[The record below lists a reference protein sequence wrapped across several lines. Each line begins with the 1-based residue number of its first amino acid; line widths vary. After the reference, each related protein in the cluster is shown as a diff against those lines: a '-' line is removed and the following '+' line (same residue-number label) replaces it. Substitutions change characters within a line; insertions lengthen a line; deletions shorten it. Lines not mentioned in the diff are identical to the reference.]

1 LTSDTD
7 GPIGQ
12 RGGGVVSLPAVLTLA
27 YHAREP
33 HPREVPLEAVYR
45 DLEAPAPA
53 GRPHVILNMVQ
64 TLDGAVAVDGK
75 AWGIGSEV
83 DHYLFR
89 TLRGWADA
97 VLCGAG
103 TLRQN
108 DIVAITHPH
117 LREARASAGRPAN
130 PAAFVVSGRAEFSDA
145 VLRKRFFGHREFA
158 SVVITTELSR
168 AADRRRIEEA
178 GADVWVVPAGA
189 SGEVDLEATLGLL
202 GARGFGRVL
211 AEGGP
216 VVNRHLAEAQVLD
229 ELFLTVSP
237 QVVGVPTR
245 PGILAGILG
254 GAKVGLALISE
265 FQYRN
270 PALREWY
277 LRFAVAR

>member
-1 LTSDTD
+1 M
-7 GPIGQ
+7 
-12 RGGGVVSLPAVLTLA
+12 PATLTLA

-33 HPREVPLEAVYR
+33 HPRDVPLEAVYL
-45 DLEAPAPA
+45 DLETQPGP

-64 TLDGAVAVDGK
+64 TLDGAVAIDGK
-75 AWGIGSEV
+75 AWHIGSEV

-117 LREARASAGRPAN
+117 LQAARAAAGRPAN
-130 PAAFVVSGRAEFSDA
+130 PAAFVVSGRAEFSDE
-145 VLRKRFFGHREFA
+145 VLRKRFFAHRESA

-168 AADRRRIEEA
+168 SADRRRVEEA
-178 GADVWVVPAGA
+178 GAEGWVVPADA

-202 GARGFGRVL
+202 ADRGFGRVL

-216 VVNRHLAEAQVLD
+216 VTNRRLVEARVLD

-237 QVVGVPTR
+237 QVAGVSTR
-245 PGILAGILG
+245 PGVLAGILG
-254 GAKVGLALISE
+254 GGQVGLALISE
-265 FQYRN
+265 FQYRD

-277 LRFAVAR
+277 FRFAVVR

>member
-1 LTSDTD
+1 M
-7 GPIGQ
+7 
-12 RGGGVVSLPAVLTLA
+12 SLPVVLTLA

-33 HPREVPLEAVYR
+33 YPREVPLEQVYR
-45 DLEAPAPA
+45 DLGTPEPA
-53 GRPHVILNMVQ
+53 GRPHVILNMAQ

-117 LREARASAGRPAN
+117 LRAVRAAAGRPAN
-130 PAAFVVSGRAEFSDA
+130 PTAFVVSSRAEFLDA

-178 GADVWVVPAGA
+178 GADVWVVPASG
-189 SGEVDLEATLGLL
+189 SGEVDLEAALGLL
-202 GARGFGRVL
+202 GARGYGRVL

-216 VVNRHLAEAQVLD
+216 IVNRRLAEARVLD

-237 QVVGVPTR
+237 RVAGVPAR

-254 GAKVGLALISE
+254 GAQAGLALTSE
-265 FQYRN
+265 FQYRD

-277 LRFAVAR
+277 LRFAVDR

>member
-1 LTSDTD
+1 
-7 GPIGQ
+7 
-12 RGGGVVSLPAVLTLA
+12 VSLPAVLTLS

-45 DLEAPAPA
+45 DMETPLPM

-64 TLDGAVAVDGK
+64 TLDGAVAVEGK
-75 AWGIGSEV
+75 AWQIGSEV

-108 DIVAITHPH
+108 DIVAVTHPH
-117 LREARASAGRPAN
+117 LQAARAAAGRPAN

-145 VLRKRFFGHREFA
+145 VLRKRFFAHREFA
-158 SVVITTELSR
+158 SIVITTELSR
-168 AADRRRIEEA
+168 PEDRRRMEEA
-178 GADVWVVPAGA
+178 GAEVWVVPAAA

-202 GARGFGRVL
+202 ADRGFEKVL

-216 VVNRHLAEAQVLD
+216 ITNRRLIEAQVLD
-229 ELFLTVSP
+229 ELFLTLSP
-237 QVVGVPTR
+237 QVAGVPAR

-254 GAKVGLALISE
+254 GGRVGLALISE
-265 FQYRN
+265 FQYRD
-270 PALREWY
+270 PTLREWY